1 MLILS
6 CLYLSMIFKTSNV
19 VLTFIR
25 VTLNGASSRGGRKRR
40 KEGRKECGR
49 ERGREGFFESAD
61 FDCSWRFQ
69 SSRSNLARLS
79 RRSRS
84 TIPLL
89 VCEGTIAL
97 CCVLPVEK
105 HHTIFC
111 SFIAFFVLLYFS
123 NSTRQIM
130 VIKMK
135 SLSLEFFLP

>member
-6 CLYLSMIFKTSNV
+6 CLYLSIILKTSNII
-19 VLTFIR
+19 LTFMR
-25 VTLNGASSRGGRKRR
+25 RERR

>member
-6 CLYLSMIFKTSNV
+6 CLYLSIILKTSNI

-25 VTLNGASSRGGRKRR
+25 VTLNGASRRGERERR
-40 KEGRKECGR
+40 KEGMREGGR
-49 ERGREGFFESAD
+49 EGGFFESAD

-105 HHTIFC
+105 HHTLFC

-123 NSTRQIM
+123 NST
-130 VIKMK
+130 
-135 SLSLEFFLP
+135 